1 MSRTLKLNNDKEL
14 PIVGL
19 GTYKS
24 GPGEVIKAVKEA
36 IDAGYRHFDC
46 AWFYGNEAEVGK
58 GLKDKIDEGKV
69 NRHDLFITSKLWN
82 NFHEKDKVVP
92 MLKETLDNLKLDYID
107 LYLIHWPF
115 GFKETASL
123 WPVGE
128 GKSAYSDVD
137 YLETW
142 EGMEECVNLGLTKS
156 IGVSNF
162 NAEQIDRLL
171 KNCKIKPV
179 CNQVEVNPNLNQ
191 KKLIEFCKQR
201 DIVVVGYCPLGRSE
215 YAGTPGFP
223 DPTIFDPK
231 VIEMAKKYN
240 KTPAQIVLN
249 YLISLG
255 ISVIPKSVT
264 KSRIIENIDVFD
276 FTLDPE
282 DVAYLDSCNKNQ
294 RVCPLSMFQDHK
306 YYSFNSEY

>member
-1 MSRTLKLNNDKEL
+1 MMSKVLKLNNGREL
-14 PIVGL
+14 PVVGL

-24 GPGEVIKAVKEA
+24 GPGEVKKAIKDA

-46 AWFYGNEAEVGK
+46 AWFYGNEAEVGI
-58 GLKDKIDEGKV
+58 GLRAKIDEGKV
-69 NRHDLFITSKLWN
+69 KRQDLFITSKLWN
-82 NFHEKDKVVP
+82 NFHAKDQVVP
-92 MLKETLDNLKLDYID
+92 MLKETLNNLKLDYVD

-123 WPVGE
+123 WPVGK
-128 GKSAYSDVD
+128 GAAAYSDVD

-142 EGMEECVNLGLTKS
+142 QGMEECVNLGLAKS
-156 IGVSNF
+156 IGISNF
-162 NAEQIDRLL
+162 NAEQIERLL

-201 DIVVVGYCPLGRSE
+201 DIVVVGYCPL
-215 YAGTPGFP
+215 A
-223 DPTIFDPK
+223 
-231 VIEMAKKYN
+231 A
-240 KTPAQIVLN
+240 
-249 YLISLG
+249 ISLG

-264 KSRIIENIDVFD
+264 KSRIIENIDID

-294 RVCPLSMFQDHK
+294 RVCPLAEFKNHK
-306 YYSFNSEY
+306 YYSFNTEY